1 MGAGPVRLA
10 PLSAAG
16 LPMTMLRRLFPA
28 VMLLLL
34 SALPAAAEMTEA
46 ERDARW
52 ADLAQ
57 ALFGERALVDA
68 AGALSIDAPTRA
80 EDAAIV
86 PVSVH
91 VTDSLAKQ
99 VRALYLVIDNN
110 PSPLA
115 AVFHFGAL
123 ADPRMVATRVR
134 VDDYTYLHAI
144 AETADGKLYLT
155 RRFIKASG
163 GCSAPAG
170 TDPAVANARLGK
182 MKLTIVPSSRP
193 GGATGIQ
200 LLISH
205 PNASGLQMDQLTR
218 NYIPADF
225 VQKIQVTEGGTAV
238 LTVDSD
244 IALSEDPSIR
254 FGLLSRAG
262 GDLKVEVEDNHQRHF
277 VQDWPLPAATE

>member
-1 MGAGPVRLA
+1 MA
-10 PLSAAG
+10 S
-16 LPMTMLRRLFPA
+16 LPMMVVRRLFPA
-28 VMLLLL
+28 LVLLLI
-34 SALPAAAEMTEA
+34 SALPAAAEMSEA

-57 ALFGERALVDA
+57 ALFGERPLTDA
-68 AGALSIDAPTRA
+68 AGALSIDAPARA

-86 PVSVH
+86 PVSLH
-91 VTDSLAKQ
+91 VADTLAKQ

-134 VDDYTYLHAI
+134 VDDYTYLHAV
-144 AETADGKLYLT
+144 AETADGKLYLA

-170 TDPAVANARLGK
+170 TDPAVASSRLGK
-182 MKLTIVPSSRP
+182 MKLTVLPSSAP
-193 GGATGIQ
+193 GGSTAVQ

-205 PNASGLQMDQLTR
+205 PNSSGLQMDQLTR

-225 VQKIQVTEGGTAV
+225 VQKIRVTEGGAAV

-244 IALSEDPSIR
+244 IAISEDPSIR
-254 FGLLSRAG
+254 FALLSRAG

-277 VQDWPLPAATE
+277 VQDWPLPGATE